1 MRRGIRR
8 LELVTEREGR
18 RGGEE
23 RREEEKSEEED
34 IEDG

>member
-1 MRRGIRR
+1 MR

-23 RREEEKSEEED
+23 RREEEKSEDKDVEE
-34 IEDG
+34 G